1 MIVTPTP
8 KFKSTTDIRSLL
20 IANMGILEIVGT
32 RIFPMVAPED
42 TNETFIVYQRDSYSA
57 PITKMGAEL
66 DGCDVWVFAISD
78 DYDESQDLAEKI
90 YLTLFGNHTVNGK
103 EITITLK
110 DSTEDCDISETGRK
124 YIQVL
129 LFNIS

>member
-1 MIVTPTP
+1 MITPSP
-8 KFKSTTDIRSLL
+8 KFKVTTAVCSLL
-20 IANMGILEIVGT
+20 LANEDIVNIVAD
-32 RIFPMVAPED
+32 RIFPIAAPKD
-42 TNETFIVYQRDSYSA
+42 TEGTFIIYQRDSYSA

-66 DGCDVWVFAISD
+66 DGCDVYVDVISN